1 MASPGPVRRRPV
13 SFRPRFT
20 LMILYFAFF
29 FVFLSLLLILP
40 DLVGVI
46 REPDVG
52 ASGAQPSPEEIQA
65 RASEVAR
72 RAMQGKVLPAFG
84 LSVVV
89 TGVLTW
95 YGRLPGM
102 RGPR

>member
-1 MASPGPVRRRPV
+1 M

-20 LMILYFAFF
+20 LMIVYFALF
-29 FVFLSLLLILP
+29 FVSLSLLMILP

-46 REPDVG
+46 REPDVVE
-52 ASGAQPSPEEIQA
+52 SGAQPSPEEIQA
-65 RASEVAR
+65 RASKVAR

-102 RGPR
+102 RETR